1 MGADS
6 RKEKS
11 TMALLPGWEEEKTR
25 THSLEAK
32 DQVSA
37 ASRSDDHTLRHGSSD
52 PKKQAVWRRLSELRP
67 IQQGFWSP
75 EDQRAAF
82 AGSTGP

>member
-6 RKEKS
+6 RKEKR
-11 TMALLPGWEEEKTR
+11 TIALLPGWEEEKTR
-25 THSLEAK
+25 IHSLEAK

-37 ASRSDDHTLRHGSSD
+37 ASRSDDHTLRHVSSD
-52 PKKQAVWRRLSELRP
+52 PKKQAVWRRSSEL

-82 AGSTGP
+82 AGSTDP